1 MSVSEGPISL
11 SPKEQEVFQFLQP
24 VGVRRTSED
33 LTIKAF
39 GLPDKH
45 PINARTIMIGR
56 LRSLGKK
63 LPHTDLGVVLKSTER
78 RGPKPMAFWLE
89 TPGG

>member
-11 SPKEQEVFQFLQP
+11 SPKEQEVFQLLQP
-24 VGVRRTSED
+24 VGLHRTSED
-33 LTIKAF
+33 LTIQVF
-39 GLPDKH
+39 GLTNQ

-63 LPHTDLGVVLKSTER
+63 LPYTDLGVRLKSTER